1 MTYGIRRKFSSLI
14 TRHTSL
20 MKHDDHQAGR
30 ILTRREALAV
40 LGGTVLLA
48 SGVSPRPG
56 MAQTPPSCIVTPEQ
70 MEGPF
75 FTDVRLNRSDIR
87 SDPTDKSVKEG
98 VPLALTLRVSAVG
111 STGCTPLAG
120 ATVDVWHC
128 DAAGVYSDSGG
139 NTAGKKF
146 LRGHQ
151 VTGANGAAR
160 FTTIYP
166 GWYPGRAVHIHFK
179 VRILAGPALGNEFTS
194 QLYFDEAVTD
204 RVLARAPYSV
214 RGQRTRNSD
223 DGLYRRGGSRLMLA
237 LAEGQPGF
245 AGEFHVGL
253 KL

>member
-1 MTYGIRRKFSSLI
+1 MQN
-14 TRHTSL
+14 
-20 MKHDDHQAGR
+20 DDHQTGR
-30 ILTRREALAV
+30 ILTRREALAL
-40 LGGTVLLA
+40 LGGAAMLA
-48 SGVSPRPG
+48 SGVRPG
-56 MAQTPPSCIVTPEQ
+56 VAQTLPSCVVTPEQ

-98 VPLALTLRVSAVG
+98 VPLALILRVSAVG
-111 STGCTPLAG
+111 SAGCTPLAG

-151 VTGANGAAR
+151 VTDANGAVR
-160 FTTIYP
+160 FTTLYP

-194 QLYFDEAVTD
+194 QLYFDEAVSD

-223 DGLYRRGGSRLMLA
+223 DGLYRRGGSRLLLA
-237 LAEGQPGF
+237 LAEAGPGYT
-245 AGEFHVGL
+245 GEFSIGL
-253 KL
+253 KT

>member
-1 MTYGIRRKFSSLI
+1 MAD
-14 TRHTSL
+14 
-20 MKHDDHQAGR
+20 DDHPTGR
-30 ILTRREALAV
+30 ILTRREILTL
-40 LGGTVLLA
+40 LGGAAMLA
-48 SGVSPRPG
+48 GGVSPRPG
-56 MAQTPPSCIVTPEQ
+56 IAQALPSCVVTPEQ
-70 MEGPF
+70 TEGPF

-87 SDPTDKSVKEG
+87 SDPTDKSVKDG

-128 DAAGVYSDSGG
+128 DAAGVYSNSGG

-146 LRGHQ
+146 LRGRQ
-151 VTGANGAAR
+151 ATDANGAVR

-179 VRILAGPALGNEFTS
+179 VRILTGPALGNEFTS
-194 QLYFDEAVTD
+194 QLYFDEAVND

-237 LAEGQPGF
+237 LTA
-245 AGEFHVGL
+245 AGGGHAGVYHVGL
-253 KL
+253 KT

>member
-1 MTYGIRRKFSSLI
+1 
-14 TRHTSL
+14 
-20 MKHDDHQAGR
+20 MKNDDHQTGR
-30 ILTRREALAV
+30 ILTRRKALAL
-40 LGGTVLLA
+40 LGGAAMLA
-48 SGVSPRPG
+48 SGVSPRSG
-56 MAQTPPSCIVTPEQ
+56 MAQTLPTCVVTPEQ

-111 STGCTPLAG
+111 NAGCTPLAG

-128 DAAGVYSDSGG
+128 DAAGVYSESGG

-151 VTGANGAAR
+151 VTDANGAVR

-179 VRILAGPALGNEFTS
+179 VRMLTGPALGNEFTS

-204 RVLARAPYSV
+204 SVVARAPYSV
-214 RGQRTRNSD
+214 RGQRTRNSG
-223 DGLYRRGGSRLMLA
+223 DGLYRRNGSRLMLT
-237 LAEGQPGF
+237 LTESGSGY
-245 AGEFHVGL
+245 AGEFHVGM
-253 KL
+253 KA

>member
-1 MTYGIRRKFSSLI
+1 
-14 TRHTSL
+14 
-20 MKHDDHQAGR
+20 MKNDDHPVGR

-40 LGGTVLLA
+40 LGGAAMLA
-48 SGVSPRPG
+48 SGLSPRTG
-56 MAQTPPSCIVTPEQ
+56 MAQTLPSCIVTPEQ

-111 STGCTPLAG
+111 STGCAPLAG

-128 DAAGVYSDSGG
+128 DAAGVYSDSSG

-151 VTGANGAAR
+151 VTDANGAVR

-179 VRILAGPALGNEFTS
+179 VRTFAGPALGNEITS

-223 DGLYRRGGSRLMLA
+223 DGLYRRGGSRLLLA
-237 LAEGQPGF
+237 LAEAGTSY
-245 AGEFHVGL
+245 AGEFHIGM

>member
-1 MTYGIRRKFSSLI
+1 
-14 TRHTSL
+14 
-20 MKHDDHQAGR
+20 MKNDDPPVGR
-30 ILTRREALAV
+30 ILTRRKALAL
-40 LGGTVLLA
+40 LGGAAMLV
-48 SGVSPRPG
+48 SGVSPRSG
-56 MAQTPPSCIVTPEQ
+56 VAQSLPACVVTPEQ

-75 FTDVRLNRSDIR
+75 FTDVRLNRADIR

-98 VPLALTLRVSAVG
+98 VPLALTLRISAVG
-111 STGCTPLAG
+111 SAGCTPLAG

-139 NTAGKKF
+139 TAAGKKF

-151 VTGANGAAR
+151 VTDAIGNVR

-179 VRILAGPALGNEFTS
+179 VRMLTGPALGNEFTS

-214 RGQRTRNSD
+214 RGQRTRNSG
-223 DGLYRRGGSRLMLA
+223 DGLYRRGGSSLMLTLTEA
-237 LAEGQPGF
+237 GPGY
-245 AGEFHVGL
+245 AGEFHIGL
-253 KL
+253 KA

>member
-1 MTYGIRRKFSSLI
+1 
-14 TRHTSL
+14 
-20 MKHDDHQAGR
+20 MKNDDHQTGR
-30 ILTRREALAV
+30 ILTRRKALAL
-40 LGGTVLLA
+40 LGGAAMLA
-48 SGVSPRPG
+48 SGVSPRSG
-56 MAQTPPSCIVTPEQ
+56 MAQTLPTCVVTPEQ

-111 STGCTPLAG
+111 NAGCTPLAG

-128 DAAGVYSDSGG
+128 DAAGVYSESGG

-151 VTGANGAAR
+151 VTDANGAAR

-214 RGQRTRNSD
+214 RGQRTRNSG
-223 DGLYRRGGSRLMLA
+223 DGLYRRNGSRLMLT
-237 LAEGQPGF
+237 LTESGSGY
-245 AGEFHVGL
+245 AGEFHVGM
-253 KL
+253 KA

>member
-1 MTYGIRRKFSSLI
+1 
-14 TRHTSL
+14 
-20 MKHDDHQAGR
+20 MKNDDHQTGR
-30 ILTRREALAV
+30 LLTRREALAL
-40 LGGTVLLA
+40 LGGAAMLA
-48 SGVSPRPG
+48 SGVSPRSG
-56 MAQTPPSCIVTPEQ
+56 MAQALPACVVTPEQ

-98 VPLALTLRVSAVG
+98 VPLALTLRVYAVG
-111 STGCTPLAG
+111 NAGCTQLAG

-128 DAAGVYSDSGG
+128 DAAGMYSDSSG

-151 VTGANGAAR
+151 VTDANGAAR

-179 VRILAGPALGNEFTS
+179 VRILTGPALGNEFTS

-214 RGQRTRNSD
+214 RGQRTRNSG
-223 DGLYRRGGSRLMLA
+223 DGLYRRNGSRLMLT
-237 LAEGQPGF
+237 LTESGSGY
-245 AGEFHVGL
+245 AGKFHVGM
-253 KL
+253 KA

>member
-1 MTYGIRRKFSSLI
+1 
-14 TRHTSL
+14 
-20 MKHDDHQAGR
+20 MKNDDPQAGR
-30 ILTRREALAV
+30 ILTRREALAM
-40 LGGTVLLA
+40 LGGAAMLA
-48 SGVSPRPG
+48 SGLSPRTG
-56 MAQTPPSCIVTPEQ
+56 MAQTLPSCIVTPEQ

-98 VPLALTLRVSAVG
+98 MPLALTLRVSAVG
-111 STGCTPLAG
+111 STGCAPLAG

-128 DAAGVYSDSGG
+128 DAAGVYSNSSG

-151 VTGANGAAR
+151 VTDANGAVR

-179 VRILAGPALGNEFTS
+179 VRTFAGPALGNEITS

-204 RVLARAPYSV
+204 RVLPRAPYSV

-237 LAEGQPGF
+237 LSESGGGY

-253 KL
+253 KI

>member
-1 MTYGIRRKFSSLI
+1 MAD
-14 TRHTSL
+14 
-20 MKHDDHQAGR
+20 DDHPTGR
-30 ILTRREALAV
+30 ILTRREILTL
-40 LGGTVLLA
+40 LGGAAMLA
-48 SGVSPRPG
+48 SGVSPRSG
-56 MAQTPPSCIVTPEQ
+56 IAQTLPACVVTPEQ

-111 STGCTPLAG
+111 NAGCAPLAG

-151 VTGANGAAR
+151 VTDANGAVR

-194 QLYFDEAVTD
+194 QLYFDEAVND
-204 RVLARAPYSV
+204 RVLAHAPYSV
-214 RGQRTRNSD
+214 HGKRTQRNSE
-223 DGLYRRGGSRLMLA
+223 DGLYRRGGSRLVLA
-237 LAEGQPGF
+237 LTESGPGY
-245 AGEFHVGL
+245 AGVYHVGL
-253 KL
+253 KT

>member
-1 MTYGIRRKFSSLI
+1 MQN
-14 TRHTSL
+14 
-20 MKHDDHQAGR
+20 DDHQTGR
-30 ILTRREALAV
+30 ILSRREALAL
-40 LGGTVLLA
+40 LGGAAMLA
-48 SGVSPRPG
+48 GGVRPG
-56 MAQTPPSCIVTPEQ
+56 VAQSLPSCVVTPEQ

-87 SDPTDKSVKEG
+87 SDPTDHSVKTG
-98 VPLALTLRVSAVG
+98 VPLALTLRVSSVG
-111 STGCTPLAG
+111 AAGCAPLAG
-120 ATVDVWHC
+120 AMVDVWHC
-128 DAAGVYSDSGG
+128 DAAGEYSDSGR

-151 VTGANGAAR
+151 VTDANGAAR

-179 VRILAGPALGNEFTS
+179 VRITAGPALGSEMTS

-214 RGQRTRNSD
+214 RGQRTRNSE
-223 DGLYRRGGSRLMLA
+223 DGLFRRGGSRLMLA
-237 LAEGQPGF
+237 LSESGGGY
-245 AGEFHVGL
+245 AGEYHIGM

>member
-1 MTYGIRRKFSSLI
+1 
-14 TRHTSL
+14 
-20 MKHDDHQAGR
+20 MKNDDHPAGR
-30 ILTRREALAV
+30 ILTRRKALAL
-40 LGGTVLLA
+40 LGGAAMLA
-48 SGVSPRPG
+48 SGVSPRSG
-56 MAQTPPSCIVTPEQ
+56 MAQTLPACVVTPEQ

-98 VPLALTLRVSAVG
+98 APLVLTLRVSAVG
-111 STGCTPLAG
+111 NAGCTQLAG

-128 DAAGVYSDSGG
+128 DAVGVYSDSGG

-151 VTGANGAAR
+151 VADANGSVR

-179 VRILAGPALGNEFTS
+179 VRVLTGPALGNEFTS

-237 LAEGQPGF
+237 LTESSGGY

-253 KL
+253 KIS

>member
-1 MTYGIRRKFSSLI
+1 MNN
-14 TRHTSL
+14 
-20 MKHDDHQAGR
+20 DDHQTGR
-30 ILTRREALAV
+30 ILTRRKALAL
-40 LGGTVLLA
+40 LGGAAMLA
-48 SGVSPRPG
+48 SGVSPRSG
-56 MAQTPPSCIVTPEQ
+56 MAQTLPACVVTPEQ

-87 SDPTDKSVKEG
+87 SDPTDKSVKDG

-111 STGCTPLAG
+111 NAGCTPLAG

-151 VTGANGAAR
+151 VTDANGAVR

-179 VRILAGPALGNEFTS
+179 VRILAGPALGKEFTS

-223 DGLYRRGGSRLMLA
+223 DGLYRRGGGRLMLA
-237 LAEGQPGF
+237 LTESGTGY
-245 AGEFHVGL
+245 AGEFSIGL
-253 KL
+253 KT

>member
-1 MTYGIRRKFSSLI
+1 MA
-14 TRHTSL
+14 
-20 MKHDDHQAGR
+20 DDDPPTGR
-30 ILTRREALAV
+30 ILTRREILTL
-40 LGGTVLLA
+40 LGGAAMLA
-48 SGVSPRPG
+48 GGVSPRPG
-56 MAQTPPSCIVTPEQ
+56 IAQALPSCVVTPEQ
-70 MEGPF
+70 TEGPF

-120 ATVDVWHC
+120 TTVDVWHC
-128 DAAGVYSDSGG
+128 DTAGVYSDSGG

-151 VTGANGAAR
+151 VTDANGAVR

-194 QLYFDEAVTD
+194 QLYFDEAVND

-237 LAEGQPGF
+237 LTE
-245 AGEFHVGL
+245 AGGGHAGVYHVGL
-253 KL
+253 KT

>member
-1 MTYGIRRKFSSLI
+1 
-14 TRHTSL
+14 
-20 MKHDDHQAGR
+20 MKNDDHPAGR
-30 ILTRREALAV
+30 ILTRRKALAL
-40 LGGTVLLA
+40 LGGAAMLA
-48 SGVSPRPG
+48 SGVSPRSG
-56 MAQTPPSCIVTPEQ
+56 MAQTLPACVVTPEQ

-98 VPLALTLRVSAVG
+98 APLVLTLRVSAVG
-111 STGCTPLAG
+111 NAGCTRLAG

-128 DAAGVYSDSGG
+128 DAVGVYSDSGG

-151 VTGANGAAR
+151 VADANGSVR

-179 VRILAGPALGNEFTS
+179 VRVLTGPALGNEFTS

-237 LAEGQPGF
+237 LTESSGGY

-253 KL
+253 KIS

>member
-1 MTYGIRRKFSSLI
+1 
-14 TRHTSL
+14 
-20 MKHDDHQAGR
+20 MKNDVHPAGR
-30 ILTRREALAV
+30 ILTRRKALAL
-40 LGGTVLLA
+40 LGGAAMLA
-48 SGVSPRPG
+48 SGVSPRSG
-56 MAQTPPSCIVTPEQ
+56 MAQTLPACVVTPEQ

-98 VPLALTLRVSAVG
+98 VPLVLTLRVSAVG
-111 STGCTPLAG
+111 NAGCTQLAG

-128 DAAGVYSDSGG
+128 DAVGVYSDSGG

-151 VTGANGAAR
+151 VADANGSVR

-179 VRILAGPALGNEFTS
+179 VRVLTGPALGNEFTS

-237 LAEGQPGF
+237 LTESSGGY

-253 KL
+253 KIS